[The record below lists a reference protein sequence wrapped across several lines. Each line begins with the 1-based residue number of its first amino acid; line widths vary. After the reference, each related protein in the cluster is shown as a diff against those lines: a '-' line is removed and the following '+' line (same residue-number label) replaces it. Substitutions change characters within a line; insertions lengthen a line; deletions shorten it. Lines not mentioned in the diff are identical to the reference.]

1 MNNVSRRT
9 FCKTTG
15 AIVLATGLSYAG
27 ITDNAA
33 SAASVGENAM
43 LIDTR
48 KCTGCR
54 NCIKGCKSWNGH
66 TFEENKFK
74 DAGNGLPR
82 FSANQW
88 IDVVTNGSEPVG
100 NGEEGKPLFTRI
112 SCMHCREAAC
122 VMVCPVG
129 AINHNGIGA
138 VVIDP
143 QKCIG
148 CNYCIANCT
157 FNVIGFDRAA
167 NMARKCTLCTD
178 RVTTGMLP
186 ACVQACPTD
195 TLKFGPRNEIVSL
208 VKTGVEEMNKEGN
221 TQAAIYGLQELNG
234 LGMLYILEEGLEN
247 SNINYD
253 LPENPSVSSAARAW
267 NIIFKPFRT
276 ILVAALAFALWAN
289 KGASKIIKSQ

>member
-9 FCKTTG
+9 FCKTAG
-15 AIVLATGLSYAG
+15 AITLTTSLSITGMAV
-27 ITDNAA
+27 NAA
-33 SAASVGENAM
+33 SAADGSGMAM
-43 LIDTR
+43 LIDTK

-54 NCIKGCKSWNGH
+54 NCIVGCKSWNGH

-88 IDVVTNGSEPVG
+88 IDVVANRREPQG
-100 NGEEGKPLFTRI
+100 DGEVGKPLLFARL

-129 AINHNGIGA
+129 AINHSA
-138 VVIDP
+138 VGSVIIDP

-157 FNVIGFDRAA
+157 FNVIGFDRAT
-167 NMARKCTLCTD
+167 NIARKCTFCYD

-186 ACVQACPTD
+186 ACVQACPTG
-195 TLKFGPRNEIVSL
+195 TLRFGSRNEIVRL
-208 VKTGVEEMNKEGN
+208 AKTGVEEMHREGN
-221 TQAAIYGLQELNG
+221 TEAAIYGLQELNG
-234 LGMLYILEEGLEN
+234 LGMIYLLEEGLGE
-247 SNINYD
+247 SHANYA
-253 LPENPSVSSAARAW
+253 LPENPDVSTAARAW
-267 NIIFKPFRT
+267 SIIFKPFRT

-289 KGASKIIKSQ
+289 KGASKIIK